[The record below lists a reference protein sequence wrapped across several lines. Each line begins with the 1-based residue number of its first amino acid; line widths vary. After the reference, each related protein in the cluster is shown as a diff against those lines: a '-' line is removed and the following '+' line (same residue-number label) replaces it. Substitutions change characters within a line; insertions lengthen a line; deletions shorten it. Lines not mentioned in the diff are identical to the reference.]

1 MGFDGIVGR
10 DQAVTLR
17 IDDSRVS
24 RGYLHDERGVIL
36 SDLDSTN
43 GTLINGKTISR
54 PSPLRDGD
62 VASFGGVS
70 ATFRGSNSTE
80 GRRGGASA
88 DQHDAEGTTRGSRRD
103 KLVRK
108 SPYNSIIVGGDSRS
122 INLDQQLTN
131 VKDNAGAIRIL
142 RPYLRDHPRDSEAMH
157 LLGIA
162 YYESGYF
169 AAAKSV
175 YSTILE
181 REPND
186 FRAMFGCDV
195 VISDLSARLVHSEW
209 V

>member
-1 MGFDGIVGR
+1 
-10 DQAVTLR
+10 
-17 IDDSRVS
+17 
-24 RGYLHDERGVIL
+24 VIL

-43 GTLINGKTISR
+43 GTLIDGKTISR

-62 VASFGGVS
+62 IASFGGVS
-70 ATFRGSNSTE
+70 AIFRGSNSNE
-80 GRRGGASA
+80 GRRGGTSA
-88 DQHDAEGTTRGSRRD
+88 DQHDAERTTRGLRRD
-103 KLVRK
+103 KTLVSK

-122 INLDQQLTN
+122 IRLAQQLIN

-142 RPYLRDHPRDSEAMH
+142 RPYVRDHPRDSEAMH

-169 AAAKSV
+169 ADAKSV

-186 FRAMFGCDV
+186 FRAMFGCDGV
-195 VISDLSARLVHSEW
+195 VSDPSARLVHSEW